1 MDDHDY
7 GRRSA
12 TRMPAEALI
21 QPIFLFELA
30 GQAGLGQVAEVLVGQ
45 RVELVLEAGR
55 EHPLDLF
62 LPVLLLAIRSLS
74 NARLVNLVSCRSA
87 MDGIIDVLVRHGD

>member
-12 TRMPAEALI
+12 TRMPADALI
-21 QPIFLFELA
+21 QPIFLFELP
-30 GQAGLGQVAEVLVGQ
+30 GQIGLGQVAEVLVGQ
-45 RVELVLEAGR
+45 RVELVLQAGR

-62 LPVLLLAIRSLS
+62 LPVLLLKPAVLEQLLARPTSLS
-74 NARLVNLVSCRSA
+74 LSLMLTLRGRA
-87 MDGIIDVLVRHGD
+87 